1 MCVGGEEEGWS
12 SIFDF
17 KRRKRHIN
25 QTCDLTGS
33 WIQKIKK
40 GTTVSHTPPPLS
52 SEATKDSSGLL
63 WWLSGEEYAS
73 GCRRHGFDPLSGKA
87 PQVAEQQPVCH
98 NF

>member
-73 GCRRHGFDPLSGKA
+73 GCRRHGFDPLSRKA